1 MIAKNMAPGM
11 HREFAFEQFERY
23 PKDLL
28 QHEKQKA
35 LHGIIHDKP
44 HTIIASDIDPTMIAI
59 AKENA
64 QNA

>member
-1 MIAKNMAPGM
+1 MIAKNIAPGI
-11 HREFAFEQFERY
+11 HRDFAFEHFGWY
-23 PKDLL
+23 SKDFLN
-28 QHEKQKA
+28 HEKTKA
-35 LHGIIHDKP
+35 LESIIHGKE